1 MQLTPQ
7 LKVAVTGANGQLGYQ
22 LVKKLTDKVTLKAF
36 DRAAVDIAN
45 AAEVDSALLSFAPDV
60 IINAAAYTAV
70 DKAEQEPELAK
81 AINETG
87 PENLAKVAAKL
98 AAVLIHVS
106 TDYVFDGSS
115 DSPYVETDATNPQSI
130 YGLTKLN
137 GEKAIAKNCGKHIIL
152 RTAWV
157 FAEHGNNFVKTML
170 RLAQSRPELGV
181 VADQVGGPT
190 YAGDIAE
197 AIISIMSQLSTEN
210 EQRFGI
216 YHYSGTPFVSWHQFA
231 TQVFDQAAQQQLI
244 AKAPVVNAITTAQ
257 YPTPA
262 KRPAFSMLNCNKIYQ
277 AFAVS
282 PSNWQAAL
290 NNLTLYKWKL
300 WKL

>member
-7 LKVAVTGANGQLGYQ
+7 LKVALTGANGQLGYQ
-22 LVKKLTDKVTLKAF
+22 LAKKLANKVTLLAL
-36 DRAAVDIAN
+36 DRAALDIAN
-45 AAEVDSALLSFAPDV
+45 NAQVEQTLLAFAPDV

-70 DKAEQEPELAK
+70 DKAEQEQELAK

-98 AAVLIHVS
+98 DAVLIHVS
-106 TDYVFDGSS
+106 TDYVFDGQS
-115 DSPYVETDATNPQSI
+115 DKPYVETDAPNPKSI

-137 GEKAIAKNCGKHIIL
+137 GEQAIAKNCGKHIIL

-181 VADQVGGPT
+181 VADQIGGPT
-190 YAGDIAE
+190 YAGDIAD
-197 AIISIMSQLSTEN
+197 AIISIVSQLNAEN
-210 EQRFGI
+210 EQRFGV
-216 YHYSGTPFVSWHQFA
+216 YHYSGAPYVSWYQFA
-231 TQVFDQAAQQQLI
+231 CSIFQHAVQQQLI
-244 AKAPVVNAITTAQ
+244 AQAPKVNAITTAQ

-262 KRPAFSMLNCNKIYQ
+262 MRPAFSMLDCSKIQQ

-290 NNLTLYKWKL
+290 NNLTLYK
-300 WKL
+300 

>member
-7 LKVAVTGANGQLGYQ
+7 LKVALTGANGQLGYQ
-22 LVKKLTDKVTLKAF
+22 LAKKLADKVTLLAL
-36 DRAAVDIAN
+36 DRAALDIAN
-45 AAEVDSALLSFAPDV
+45 NAQVEQTLSAFAPDV

-87 PENLAKVAAKL
+87 PENLAKVADKL
-98 AAVLIHVS
+98 DAVLIHVS
-106 TDYVFDGSS
+106 TDYVFDGKS
-115 DSPYVETDATNPQSI
+115 DKPYVETDATNPQSI

-137 GEKAIAKNCGKHIIL
+137 GEQAIVKYCAKHLIL

-181 VADQVGGPT
+181 VADQIGGPT

-197 AIISIMSQLSTEN
+197 AIISMVSQLSAEN
-210 EQRFGI
+210 EQRYGV
-216 YHYSGTPFVSWHQFA
+216 YHYSGAPYVSWHKFA
-231 TQVFDQAAQQQLI
+231 CSIFQQAVQQQLV
-244 AKAPVVNAITTAQ
+244 AQAPKVNAITTAQ

-262 KRPAFSMLNCNKIYQ
+262 KRPAFSMLNCSKIQQ

-290 NNLTLYKWKL
+290 NNLTIYK
-300 WKL
+300 

>member
-7 LKVAVTGANGQLGYQ
+7 LKVALTGANGQLGYQ
-22 LVKKLTDKVTLKAF
+22 LVKKLADKVTLLAL
-36 DRAAVDIAN
+36 DRAALDITN
-45 AAEVDSALLSFAPDV
+45 SAEVVETLSAFAPDV

-98 AAVLIHVS
+98 DAVLIHVS
-106 TDYVFDGSS
+106 TDYVFDGQS
-115 DSPYVETDATNPQSI
+115 DKPYVETNATNPQSI

-137 GEKAIAKNCGKHIIL
+137 GEQAVAKHCAKHLIL

-170 RLAQSRPELGV
+170 RLAESRPELGV
-181 VADQVGGPT
+181 VADQIGGPT

-197 AIISIMSQLSTEN
+197 AIISIVSQLSAEN
-210 EQRFGI
+210 ERRYGV
-216 YHYSGTPFVSWHQFA
+216 YHYSGAPYVSWHQFA
-231 TQVFDQAAQQQLI
+231 CSIFQQALQQQLI
-244 AKAPVVNAITTAQ
+244 VQAPKVNAITTAE

-262 KRPAFSMLNCNKIYQ
+262 KRPAFSMLDCSKIQ
-277 AFAVS
+277 QVFAVL
-282 PSNWQAAL
+282 PSNWQTAL
-290 NNLTLYKWKL
+290 NNLIFYK
-300 WKL
+300 

>member
-1 MQLTPQ
+1 MQLTPE
-7 LKVAVTGANGQLGYQ
+7 LKIAVTGANGQLGYQ
-22 LVKKLTDKVTLKAF
+22 LIKKLTSKVNLLVL
-36 DRAAVDIAN
+36 DRATLDIAN
-45 AAEVDSALLSFAPDV
+45 TEAVEKVLIPFAPDI

-70 DKAEQEPELAK
+70 DKAEQEQELAK

-87 PENLAKVAAKL
+87 PENLAKVANKL
-98 AAVLIHVS
+98 DAVLIHVS
-106 TDYVFDGSS
+106 TDYVFDGCS
-115 DSPYVETDATNPQSI
+115 DKPYVETDSTNPQSI

-137 GEKAIAKNCGKHIIL
+137 GEQAIAKNCAKHIIL

-181 VADQVGGPT
+181 VADQIGGPT

-197 AIISIMSQLSTEN
+197 AIISIVVQLNPSN
-210 EQRFGI
+210 DKRFGL
-216 YHYSGTPFVSWHQFA
+216 YHFSGAPYVSWHQFA
-231 TQVFDQAAQQQLI
+231 CSIFEQAVAQQLI
-244 AKAPVVNAITTAQ
+244 AALPKVNAITTAQ

-262 KRPAFSMLNCNKIYQ
+262 KRPAFSMLNCEKIQQ
-277 AFAVS
+277 AFSVY

-290 NNLTLYKWKL
+290 NNLTLYK
-300 WKL
+300 

>member
-7 LKVAVTGANGQLGYQ
+7 LKVALTGANGQLGYQ
-22 LVKKLTDKVTLKAF
+22 LAKKLADKVTLLAL
-36 DRAAVDIAN
+36 DRAALDIAN
-45 AAEVDSALLSFAPDV
+45 NVQVEQTLLAFAPDV

-87 PENLAKVAAKL
+87 PQNLAKVAAKL
-98 AAVLIHVS
+98 DAVLIHVS
-106 TDYVFDGSS
+106 TDYVFDGQS
-115 DSPYVETDATNPQSI
+115 DKPYVETDATNPQSI

-137 GEKAIAKNCGKHIIL
+137 GEHAVTKYCAKHLIL

-170 RLAQSRPELGV
+170 RIAQSRPELGV
-181 VADQVGGPT
+181 VADQIGGPT

-197 AIISIMSQLSTEN
+197 AIIGMVTQLSAEN
-210 EQRFGI
+210 EQRYGV
-216 YHYSGTPFVSWHQFA
+216 YHYSGVPYVSWHQFS
-231 TQVFDQAAQQQLI
+231 
-244 AKAPVVNAITTAQ
+244 NAIFQHAVTQKIIDKEPHLNAIPTAK

-262 KRPAFSMLNCNKIYQ
+262 KRPAFSMLNCSKIQ
-277 AFAVS
+277 REFGIT
-282 PSNWQAAL
+282 PSDWTAAL
-290 NNLTLYKWKL
+290 SNLTLYK
-300 WKL
+300 

>member
-7 LKVAVTGANGQLGYQ
+7 LKVALTGANGQLGYQ
-22 LVKKLTDKVTLKAF
+22 LAKKLANKVTLLAL
-36 DRAAVDIAN
+36 DRAALDIAN
-45 AAEVDSALLSFAPDV
+45 NTQVEQTLLAFAPDV

-87 PENLAKVAAKL
+87 PENLAKVATKL
-98 AAVLIHVS
+98 DAVLIHVS
-106 TDYVFDGSS
+106 TDYVFDGKS
-115 DSPYVETDATNPQSI
+115 DKPYVETDATNPQSV
-130 YGLTKLN
+130 YGQTKLN
-137 GEKAIAKNCGKHIIL
+137 GEQAVVKYCAKHLIL

-181 VADQVGGPT
+181 VADQMGGPT

-197 AIISIMSQLSTEN
+197 AIISILSQLSTEN
-210 EQRFGI
+210 ERRYGV
-216 YHYSGTPFVSWHQFA
+216 YHYSGAPYVSWHQFA
-231 TQVFDQAAQQQLI
+231 CSIFQQAVQQQFI
-244 AKAPVVNAITTAQ
+244 AQAPKVNAITTAQ

-262 KRPAFSMLNCNKIYQ
+262 KRPAFSMLNCRKIEQ
-277 AFAVS
+277 RFSVM

-290 NNLTLYKWKL
+290 NDLTLYK
-300 WKL
+300 

>member
-1 MQLTPQ
+1 MQLTSQ
-7 LKVAVTGANGQLGYQ
+7 LKVAVTGSNGQLGYQ
-22 LVKKLTDKVTLKAF
+22 LAKKLADKVTLLALDKASL
-36 DRAAVDIAN
+36 DIAN
-45 AAEVDSALLSFAPDV
+45 NAQVEETLLAFGPDL

-106 TDYVFDGSS
+106 TDYVFDGSN
-115 DSPYVETDATNPQSI
+115 DAPYVETDATNPQSI

-190 YAGDIAE
+190 YAGDIAD
-197 AIISIMSQLSTEN
+197 AIISIVSQLDTQS
-210 EQRFGI
+210 EQRWGI

-231 TQVFDQAAQQQLI
+231 TQVFEKAAQQQLI

-262 KRPAFSMLNCNKIYQ
+262 KRPAFSMLNCNKLQQ

-290 NNLTLYKWKL
+290 NNLTLYK
-300 WKL
+300 

>member
-22 LVKKLTDKVTLKAF
+22 LAKKLADKVTLLAL
-36 DRAAVDIAN
+36 DRATLDIAN
-45 AAEVDSALLSFAPDV
+45 SAKVVETLSAFAPDV

-87 PENLAKVAAKL
+87 PENLAKVAATL
-98 AAVLIHVS
+98 GAVLIHVS

-115 DSPYVETDATNPQSI
+115 DKSYVETDATNPQSM

-137 GEKAIAKNCGKHIIL
+137 GEQAIAKNCAKHIIL

-170 RLAQSRPELGV
+170 RLAQSKPELGV
-181 VADQVGGPT
+181 VADQIGGPT

-197 AIISIMSQLSTEN
+197 AIISIVTQLKTEN

-216 YHYSGTPFVSWHQFA
+216 YHYSGTPYVSWHQFA
-231 TQVFDQAAQQQLI
+231 VSIFDQALQQQLI
-244 AKAPVVNAITTAQ
+244 THAPKVNAITTAQ

-262 KRPAFSMLNCNKIYQ
+262 KRPAFSMLNCSKIHQ
-277 AFAVS
+277 SFAIL

-290 NNLTLYKWKL
+290 NNLTLYK
-300 WKL
+300 